1 MGREPCAIGGGTR
14 LRAAGGSGAR
24 YDGRVSEANAQN
36 VNAAADDTPEQ
47 VKVRSQKRA
56 RLMEEGTP
64 AYPVALPIT
73 STIAEVRQRYAHLEA
88 GEETEDLV
96 GIAGRVVLMRN
107 GGKLCFATLMDGAG
121 EKIQVMLSAA
131 SVGAVVSKPTARNTT
146 CFAGLSAAIASASS
160 GE

>member
-56 RLMEEGTP
+56 RLMEEGPP

-73 STIAEVRQRYAHLEA
+73 STIAEVI
-88 GEETEDLV
+88 GS
-96 GIAGRVVLMRN
+96 
-107 GGKLCFATLMDGAG
+107 ATG
-121 EKIQVMLSAA
+121 
-131 SVGAVVSKPTARNTT
+131 
-146 CFAGLSAAIASASS
+146 
-160 GE
+160 